1 MKNVLDAL
9 SALEADAG
17 VKERMARWIA
27 ESRSLGIDI
36 PNLTHDHVRLF
47 ERLADLEAAIAEW
60 HERREGMKS
69 ADDVNISRS

>member
-36 PNLTHDHVRLF
+36 PKPHR
-47 ERLADLEAAIAEW
+47 
-60 HERREGMKS
+60 
-69 ADDVNISRS
+69 

>member
-1 MKNVLDAL
+1 MNNVLDAL

-36 PNLTHDHVRLF
+36 RNLTDDHVRLF
-47 ERLADLEAAIAEW
+47 ERLVDLEAVDCGMARAARR
-60 HERREGMKS
+60 HEER
-69 ADDVNISRS
+69 